1 MEKLCTS
8 LNAIKACLEQIQVI
22 SQNQTTV
29 LLDDTQEAN
38 ILDMLEQMF
47 TYKEIIMNELGQA
60 ESVFG
65 EQYQELKE
73 SLEGRVELITLQKE
87 IGYVLELKEE
97 IMAIEQRN
105 LLLMGDKR
113 RRKVEKIEL
122 PENLIKVVEA
132 YKKHTKPAQ

>member
-8 LNAIKACLEQIQVI
+8 LNAIKACLEQIQAI

-97 IMAIEQRN
+97 IMAIE
-105 LLLMGDKR
+105 
-113 RRKVEKIEL
+113 
-122 PENLIKVVEA
+122 
-132 YKKHTKPAQ
+132 

>member
-1 MEKLCTS
+1 MENLFTS
-8 LNAIKACLEQIQVI
+8 LNAIKACLEQIQAI

-29 LLDDTQEAN
+29 LLDDMQDTN

-65 EQYQELKE
+65 EQYQALKE

-87 IGYVLELKEE
+87 IGYVLKLKEE

-105 LLLMGDKR
+105 LLLMADKR

-122 PENLIKVVEA
+122 PQNPIKVVEA
-132 YKKHTKPAQ
+132 YKKHTKPAW